1 MTSRNYSD
9 PECGMRN
16 AEHGTHNPLVALP
29 HLRFRV
35 TAIKTKWEGDI
46 HDQQKLLRPGTRN
59 PYPLV
64 ALPHLRFRVTAIKTK
79 WEGDYP

>member
-9 PECGMRN
+9 PEP
-16 AEHGTHNPLVALP
+16 ETLNPLVALP

-59 PYPLV
+59 P
-64 ALPHLRFRVTAIKTK
+64 
-79 WEGDYP
+79 